1 MTKTLPYLAQPG
13 VVNKIL
19 DKIKEAKTPDRFTY
33 DFLGD
38 TLGCKGGNY
47 NQFVGFAKKIGFL
60 KTDGTPTDLYKQFRN
75 IPTSATAMAQAI
87 KTGYV
92 EIFNRNVNADKL
104 SRDDLKGLVIEI
116 TGLATDNQVVQ
127 KICKTFENLK
137 TYADF
142 KKSHTT
148 PSVEE
153 SDISTSKSE
162 STLPEDNLQQN
173 EVGLNLSYTINL
185 VLPKTDD
192 PAVFNAIFR
201 SLRENLLRK

>member
-1 MTKTLPYLAQPG
+1 MTNKLPYLAQPG

-19 DKIKEAKTPDRFTY
+19 DKIKEARTPDRFTY
-33 DFLGD
+33 DFLGN

-75 IPTSATAMAQAI
+75 NPTSKAAMAEAI
-87 KTGYV
+87 KKGYV

-116 TGLATDNQVVQ
+116 TGLEKDSQVVQ

-137 TYADF
+137 GYADF
-142 KKSHTT
+142 KKSMTT
-148 PSVEE
+148 VKEDTSDTSGSKSEPLTPVEE
-153 SDISTSKSE
+153 SQMND
-162 STLPEDNLQQN
+162 LG
-173 EVGLNLSYTINL
+173 VNLSYTINL

-192 PAVFNAIFR
+192 PAVFNAIFK